1 MKKILIVG
9 GGASGM
15 AAAISA
21 AREGASVTLL
31 EKKEQVGK
39 KLSVT
44 GNGRCNF
51 SNLAMSAD
59 RYHGH
64 DVSFAAK
71 VLEHFR
77 PEDAIAFMRSIG
89 ILETEKNGGLY
100 PVNLQAQAVTSALLA
115 EMKRLNVQILTGVN
129 VMDLRKDKAGFCV
142 YTDGETS
149 EFRADAVILSC
160 GSEAGVRDKK
170 AFSAYGILKRSGH
183 RIYPPMPVL
192 VPLYGKNGM
201 EEWWNGVRMTGSV
214 SFNGRTERGELQM
227 TGEGISGI
235 PVFQISHVVGE
246 ALTKEREVTITLDL
260 LPEYTESEICDFLL
274 SGTDVKKAETYSAQ
288 EAFSGILPKKMIPVV
303 LKKAGFKREYT
314 LFDMTDANRIKLSEA
329 ARKLIHVMKEF
340 PYTVYAAGDLAA
352 AQAAAGGLAVSEVD
366 DDMQSRKL
374 SGLYVTGE
382 LLDIDGACGG
392 YNLHFAWATGIRAG
406 ISAARGI
413 KGGK

>member
-1 MKKILIVG
+1 
-9 GGASGM
+9 
-15 AAAISA
+15 
-21 AREGASVTLL
+21 
-31 EKKEQVGK
+31 
-39 KLSVT
+39 
-44 GNGRCNF
+44 
-51 SNLAMSAD
+51 
-59 RYHGH
+59 
-64 DVSFAAK
+64 
-71 VLEHFR
+71 
-77 PEDAIAFMRSIG
+77 
-89 ILETEKNGGLY
+89 
-100 PVNLQAQAVTSALLA
+100 
-115 EMKRLNVQILTGVN
+115 
-129 VMDLRKDKAGFCV
+129 MDLRKDKAGFCV

-183 RIYPPMPVL
+183 RMYPPMPVL

-374 SGLYVTGE
+374 PGLYVTGE